1 MSSKM
6 IVRPKATVSRLAP
19 IKPLFPPKTNL
30 TGAGVSISM
39 AAECRGVQTRGIA
52 DSF

>member
-6 IVRPKATVSRLAP
+6 IVRPKATVSRLTP
-19 IKPLFPPKTNL
+19 IKPLFPPQTNL
-30 TGAGVSISM
+30 TVTGVSISM
-39 AAECRGVQTRGIA
+39 AAECRCVQTRGIA